1 MTETAVSEHV
11 DPEAEGSGHGIGA
24 KGHPSDGQYIVVAL
38 VLALITAVEVAVYYI
53 TSIPKHLLTVMLLA
67 MSAVKFTAVV
77 LWFMHLRFDSRM
89 FRRLF
94 VTGLVLAFA
103 VMIVF
108 MSTLHFYS
116 PSRR

>member
-1 MTETAVSEHV
+1 MTDTATTEHV
-11 DPEAEGSGHGIGA
+11 DPEPAGDRHGIGV
-24 KGHPSDGQYIVVAL
+24 KGHPTDAQYIVVAL
-38 VLALITAVEVAVYYI
+38 VLASITAIEVAVYYI
-53 TSIPKHLLTVMLLA
+53 TAIPKHTLTVMLLV

-94 VTGLVLAFA
+94 VTGLVLAFS
-103 VMIVF
+103 VMLIF

-116 PSRR
+116 PSRH